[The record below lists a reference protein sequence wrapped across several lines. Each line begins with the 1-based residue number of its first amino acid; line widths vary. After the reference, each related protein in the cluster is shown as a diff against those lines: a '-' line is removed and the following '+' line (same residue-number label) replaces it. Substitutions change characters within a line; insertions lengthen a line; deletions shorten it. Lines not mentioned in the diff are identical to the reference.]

1 MKPDALLVK
10 ANERRSSDGKFRIK
24 PTILD
29 PLRLRQC
36 SIPDDAISP
45 ENPGAKNFR
54 VVFPLE
60 IITKSG
66 NGLPRVIE
74 NFTCKETSKVFRGE
88 CSRKLPGDIQPRALM
103 RLRQL
108 HRIIAIDQLRHP
120 PSNHLESLSGN
131 LKGFWSIRINQQW
144 RIVFRWNDG
153 NAADVQIN
161 DYH

>member
-1 MKPDALLVK
+1 
-10 ANERRSSDGKFRIK
+10 
-24 PTILD
+24 
-29 PLRLRQC
+29 
-36 SIPDDAISP
+36 
-45 ENPGAKNFR
+45 
-54 VVFPLE
+54 
-60 IITKSG
+60 
-66 NGLPRVIE
+66 VIE

-88 CSRKLPGDIQPRALM
+88 SSRKFPGDIQPRALM

-108 HRIIAIDQLRHP
+108 HRIIAIDQLRQP

-153 NAADVQIN
+153 NAADVQIT